1 MTSRHRFDPS
11 LAMWPVC
18 LVMVTG
24 VSAFA
29 LVPAGIRFGSF
40 AWDDMTTD
48 RQMMALWELS
58 AAAACT
64 AGSLVGQLCA
74 LVAGMVAGAR
84 RMRPV
89 VAVGSGMVLG
99 LIDVGLAV
107 WAARPRLNAWART
120 SPLLELST
128 GRISDTE
135 PLAHGPVLTIVLIT
149 LVIFPVAA
157 GCGLAVARAPL
168 PLKVLLVPVV
178 AVILFFIRLVILFST
193 IDPS

>member
-1 MTSRHRFDPS
+1 MTLRLRFDPS
-11 LAMWPVC
+11 LAMWSVC

-29 LVPAGIRFGSF
+29 LVPAGIRFGPF
-40 AWDDMTTD
+40 KWDDMTTD
-48 RQMMALWELS
+48 GQVMALWELS

-74 LVAGMVAGAR
+74 LVAGVVAGAR
-84 RMRPV
+84 RMRPI
-89 VAVGSGMVLG
+89 VAVGGGMVLG

-107 WAARPRLNAWART
+107 WAARPRLDAWART

-128 GRISDTE
+128 GRISDE

-157 GCGLAVARAPL
+157 SCGLAVARAPL
-168 PLKVLLVPVV
+168 PLKVLLVLVV
-178 AVILFFIRLVILFST
+178 AVILFCIRLEILVST